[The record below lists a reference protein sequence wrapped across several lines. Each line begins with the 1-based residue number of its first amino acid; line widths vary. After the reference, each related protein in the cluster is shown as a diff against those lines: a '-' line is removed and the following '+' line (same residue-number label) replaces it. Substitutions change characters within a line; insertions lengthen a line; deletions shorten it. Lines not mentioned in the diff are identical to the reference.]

1 MHHNLNDKIMEHTKE
16 IRSLVAAEIQ
26 LSYKTKVKASQRPKI
41 TKSSDAYDILIDSWD
56 DSKIEFVEQFKVILL
71 NRANKVLGIYEV
83 STGGVSGTVADPK
96 LIFAAA
102 IKSSSSGLIFSHSHP
117 SGNLQPSQAD
127 IALTRKI
134 KEGGEILEISVLDH
148 IILTSEGYF
157 SFADEGLL

>member
-1 MHHNLNDKIMEHTKE
+1 MEHTKE

-26 LSYKTKVKASQRPKI
+26 LSYKPKVKASQRPKI

-71 NRANKVLGIYEV
+71 NRVNKVLGIYEV
-83 STGGVSGTVADPK
+83 STGGVSSTVADPK

-102 IKSSSSGLIFSHSHP
+102 IKSSSSGLILSHSHP

-148 IILTSEGYF
+148 IILTSEGYY
-157 SFADEGLL
+157 SFADEGLI